1 MICLSYRNRL
11 PLLTLIAIAL
21 SPAMLLAQSDDRLD
35 DALEQATKKAVAK
48 VAPCLV
54 QIQTVGGLDV
64 LGGGRGPQILRG
76 QGPTTG
82 VIVSA
87 DGFILSSSFNFAHK
101 PSGITV
107 SLPGGKAPLAA
118 KVVATDHTRML
129 TLLKVDASGLPVPEA
144 APKKDFK
151 IGQWAIALGKTWSA
165 SADGPPSV
173 SLGVIS
179 ALNRVWNKAVQT
191 DAKVSPVNYGGPLV
205 DVQGR
210 VIGILVPL
218 HPFVEGELAGIEW
231 YDSGIGF
238 AVPLEDVNRVLPKL
252 KAGTDLR
259 RGYLGVSPQ
268 SQDVYSVPPVIANV
282 VFESAAAKAG
292 MQAGDQIVELDGHAI
307 SRYAQVQ
314 HVLGA
319 KYEGDRVSVK
329 VKRKKDDK
337 EEVLDFPNLELT
349 GPPTSHLHA
358 FLGILPV
365 RDDPDHGVE
374 VRYVYPKSPAE
385 QAGIKPGD
393 RITKVEGKPFAGRDH
408 LQQILNT
415 VTPGVPMKI
424 EVQRKEAGKTE
435 TVSLKV
441 AGVPEGVPDELPP
454 GTKKQALAP
463 RKPLPG
469 QLPLKPVQP
478 GKPGKPRPEK
488 PGDKPKEDKPEAE
501 KPKEEKKPA
510 RTGYY
515 TNKDPLTGRE
525 HWVYV
530 PEDYDPNI
538 SYALVVWLHPTG
550 DTMTEAI
557 LRIWRELCGKHHFIL
572 LGPKSVTEELHWR
585 TTEADDLKRDIREL
599 LGQYTIDRQRIVVHG
614 MGQGGNTAFFLG
626 FDARDLVRGVA
637 TIGGMLQ
644 SQLKENIAGQRLSFF
659 IVGGAKDPIIEGIR
673 ATQKRLA
680 EKRFPVISHEIED
693 QGSGYFTDAERIREL
708 ARWIDSLDR
717 L

>member
-1 MICLSYRNRL
+1 MSNSRRWCFVLTALFL
-11 PLLTLIAIAL
+11 PLIPAIGQGQE
-21 SPAMLLAQSDDRLD
+21 PLD
-35 DALEQATKKAVAK
+35 EALEQATKQAVAR

-64 LGGGRGPQILRG
+64 LGGGRGPQIIRG

-82 VIVSA
+82 VIASP

-107 SLPGGKAPLAA
+107 SLPGGKPPLAA

-129 TLLKVDASGLPVPEA
+129 TLLKVEATGLPVPEA

-165 SADGPPSV
+165 TADGPPSV

-191 DAKVSPVNYGGPLV
+191 DAKVSPVNYGGPLI

-210 VIGILVPL
+210 VIGVLVPL
-218 HPFVEGELAGIEW
+218 HPFVEGELAGVEW

-238 AVPLEDVNRVLPKL
+238 AVPLEDINRVLPKL
-252 KAGTDLR
+252 KAGSDLR
-259 RGYLGVSPQ
+259 RGYLGISPQ
-268 SQDVYSVPPVIANV
+268 SQDVYSVPPVVASTL
-282 VFESAAAKAG
+282 FESAAAKAG
-292 MQAGDQIVELDGHAI
+292 IQPGDQITELDGHAI

-314 HVLGA
+314 HILGA

-329 VKRKKDDK
+329 VKRKKEDK

-358 FLGILPV
+358 FLGVLPV
-365 RDDPDHGVE
+365 RDDPENAVE
-374 VRYVYPKSPAE
+374 VRHVYPKSPAD

-408 LQQILNT
+408 LQQLLNG
-415 VTPGVPMKI
+415 VTPGVAMKI
-424 EVQRKEAGKTE
+424 EVQRKLGDQGNKTE
-435 TVSLKV
+435 TVSVKL
-441 AGVPEGVPDELPP
+441 AGLPNAIPEELPV
-454 GTKKQALAP
+454 GTKKLALAP

-469 QLPLKPVQP
+469 QMPFKPGLP

-488 PGDKPKEDKPEAE
+488 PGDKPEEKPAAE
-501 KPKEEKKPA
+501 KPKEKKPA
-510 RTGYY
+510 RTGHY

-538 SYALVVWLHPTG
+538 SYALVVWLHPAG
-550 DTMTEAI
+550 DSMEDTM
-557 LRIWRELCGKHHFIL
+557 LRIWGELCAKHHLIL
-572 LGPKSVTEELHWR
+572 FGPKAQGPVWLTS
-585 TTEADDLKRDIREL
+585 EADEVRREIREL
-599 LGQYTIDRQRIVVHG
+599 LGQYTIDRQRIVLHG
-614 MGQGGNTAFFLG
+614 MGQGGNLAFFLAL
-626 FDARDLVRGVA
+626 DARDLVRGVA

-644 SQLKENIAGQRLSFF
+644 SQIKENVAGQRLSFY
-659 IVGGAKDPIIEGIR
+659 IAGGAKDPIIEGIR
-673 ATQKRLA
+673 ATHKRLT
-680 EKRFPVISHEIED
+680 EKRFPVIEHEIPD
-693 QGSGYFTDAERIREL
+693 QGSGYYTDAERIREL